1 MEFMLSL
8 LCFFKNYKRAPSF
21 RNAFIMLSLGCFS
34 KKKHEFY
41 KQSLENRH
49 PYALLFFCQ
58 TPRPTTFSIKF
69 FSYLSSYKSS
79 LKLNFLFTLL
89 LLLRIR
95 IHDDGG
101 VRLRFFVYKAALS
114 SLFLICKIVVVVA
127 RSLF

>member
-8 LCFFKNYKRAPSF
+8 LCFFFAD
-21 RNAFIMLSLGCFS
+21 
-34 KKKHEFY
+34 
-41 KQSLENRH
+41 
-49 PYALLFFCQ
+49 Q
-58 TPRPTTFSIKF
+58 TTTFSINF
-69 FSYLSSYKSS
+69 FSYLSYKSS
-79 LKLNFLFTLL
+79 LKLNFLFTL